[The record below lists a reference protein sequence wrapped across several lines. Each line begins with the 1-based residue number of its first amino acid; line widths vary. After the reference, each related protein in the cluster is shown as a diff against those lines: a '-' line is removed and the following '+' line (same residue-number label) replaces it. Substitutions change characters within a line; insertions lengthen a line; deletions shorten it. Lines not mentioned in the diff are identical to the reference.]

1 MSASLRPAPLP
12 ISRPIRVLQRQ
23 LAFEDLAFANGYII
37 EEAGKP
43 PDLVLEVASRT
54 TARRDYIGK
63 RETYAD
69 LEVPEYW
76 RFDYTGGNYHDAPL
90 ACDLLVD
97 GSYQPMALTT
107 EPDGV
112 VWGYSEV
119 LGLSVCWVQGRLR
132 FWDRQQQRYLPN
144 LTELAVELAESQ
156 ARAETA
162 RGPRPRAGRGAAPPR
177 QRLVS
182 AGGRR
187 HDICRLPKP

>member
-1 MSASLRPAPLP
+1 MSFN
-12 ISRPIRVLQRQ
+12 VNW
-23 LAFEDLAFANGYII
+23 EDLAFANGYII

-144 LTELAVELAESQ
+144 LTEQAVELAESQ

-162 RGPRPRAGRGAAPPR
+162 EARAETAEARVR
-177 QRLVS
+177 ELEEELRRRDS
-182 AGGRR
+182 A
-187 HDICRLPKP
+187 